1 MERKG
6 IKRVVISMKNGGCM
20 ADIVMF
26 GTGQFA
32 EVAVAYLERDTTHNI
47 VAFALDRDF
56 IEEPTFQGK
65 PVVAFE
71 DLEQHYP
78 PDQIELFIPL
88 SYKKMNRYREQHYLD
103 AKQRGY
109 RFITYIS
116 PHARIHSHT
125 KIGENCMI
133 LDDNVIQPYVEIG
146 NNCILW
152 SGNHIGHH
160 TKIRDNV
167 FIASHAVVSGAVE
180 IGNNCFLGV
189 NCTIR
194 DNITIAPFCLI
205 GAGAVILDST
215 SEKQLFIGPK
225 SVAAKIST
233 DDLKKI

>member
-1 MERKG
+1 MGGYTKEK
-6 IKRVVISMKNGGCM
+6 KN
-20 ADIVMF
+20 
-26 GTGQFA
+26 
-32 EVAVAYLERDTTHNI
+32 LKNPPSR
-47 VAFALDRDF
+47 
-56 IEEPTFQGK
+56 GK
-65 PVVAFE
+65 PVVPSE
-71 DLEQHYP
+71 TREEHSP
-78 PDQIELFIPL
+78 PDRVELFLPL
-88 SYKKMNRYREQHYLD
+88 SYKKMNRYREEHYLN
-103 AKQRGY
+103 AKARGY

-194 DNITIAPFCLI
+194 DNIKIAPYCLI
-205 GAGAVILDST
+205 GAGAVILKPT
-215 SEKQLFIGPK
+215 KEKQVFIGPK
-225 SVAAKIST
+225 SEAADIST
-233 DDLKKI
+233 DDLKNI

>member
-1 MERKG
+1 MP
-6 IKRVVISMKNGGCM
+6 
-20 ADIVMF
+20 DIVLF
-26 GTGQFA
+26 GSGQFA
-32 EVAVAYLERDTTHNI
+32 EVAVAYLERDTDYNV
-47 VAFALDRDF
+47 VAFCLDKDF
-56 IEEPTFQGK
+56 IESPTFQGK

-71 DLEQHYP
+71 SLEEYYP
-78 PDQIELFIPL
+78 PDSIELFIPL
-88 SYKKMNRYREQHYLD
+88 SYKKMNKHREARYLD
-103 AKQRGY
+103 AKSRGY

-160 TKIRDNV
+160 TRIRDNV
-167 FIASHAVVSGAVE
+167 FIASHAVVSGSVE

-194 DNITIAPFCLI
+194 DNITIAPHCLI
-205 GAGAVILDST
+205 GAGAVILEST
-215 SEKQLFIGPK
+215 REKQLFVGPK
-225 SVAAKIST
+225 SVASDVTTDKLRKI
-233 DDLKKI
+233 

>member
-1 MERKG
+1 
-6 IKRVVISMKNGGCM
+6 M

-26 GTGQFA
+26 GSGQFA
-32 EVAVAYLERDTTHNI
+32 EVAVAYLERDTKHNI
-47 VAFALDRDF
+47 VAFTLDQEY

-65 PVVAFE
+65 PVVPFE
-71 DLEQHYP
+71 TLEEHYP
-78 PDQIELFIPL
+78 PDRVELFLPL
-88 SYKKMNRYREQHYLD
+88 SYKKMNRYREEHYLN
-103 AKQRGY
+103 AKARGY

-125 KIGENCMI
+125 RIGENCMI

-194 DNITIAPFCLI
+194 DNIKIAPYCLI
-205 GAGAVILDST
+205 GAGAVILKPT
-215 SEKQLFIGPK
+215 KEKQVFIGPK
-225 SVAAKIST
+225 SEAADIST
-233 DDLKKI
+233 DDLKNI